1 MKALEVAKYVVT
13 KCKKDEYPISN
24 LQLQK
29 ILYYIQHD
37 FLKKNNKPLF
47 DDDFEAWKFGP
58 VVPSVYYE
66 YSYLGAL
73 KIYEEYDDYDKIIQN
88 LGDNILLINSTVC
101 KKRNIDPWTL
111 VSETHAKG
119 KAWDII
125 FKDGAGFG
133 DVIPKQQIKDNAF

>member
-88 LGDNILLINSTVC
+88 LGDNI
-101 KKRNIDPWTL
+101 
-111 VSETHAKG
+111 
-119 KAWDII
+119 
-125 FKDGAGFG
+125 
-133 DVIPKQQIKDNAF
+133 KQYCLQKTQYRSLDAS

>member
-1 MKALEVAKYVVT
+1 M
-13 KCKKDEYPISN
+13 
-24 LQLQK
+24 
-29 ILYYIQHD
+29 
-37 FLKKNNKPLF
+37 
-47 DDDFEAWKFGP
+47 
-58 VVPSVYYE
+58 
-66 YSYLGAL
+66 
-73 KIYEEYDDYDKIIQN
+73 
-88 LGDNILLINSTVC
+88 GDNILLINSTVC